1 MTIEEI
7 SKYASTGTRPGKAM
21 NCAERCLFYELKEIY
36 SEYRDNRITRAMG
49 DQRKQEAVKQYQKD
63 MEELAFARKF
73 LQHQGKM
80 WSAIEKAG
88 TDYRKEPSI
97 EHADAFIEAVYGVGR
112 MTIGASNE

>member
-63 MEELAFARKF
+63 MEELTYSR
-73 LQHQGKM
+73 
-80 WSAIEKAG
+80 
-88 TDYRKEPSI
+88 
-97 EHADAFIEAVYGVGR
+97 
-112 MTIGASNE
+112 